1 MPEVNRIPLES
12 TTLPAQGGMNGC
24 GLNNGGPKKQG
35 FNNLFRSLSHR
46 NFRLFVSGQ
55 MISLMGTWMQQM
67 AMGWLLYKLTHSAYA
82 LGLMSFVSNAPGFF
96 ISPLAGALADRINR
110 RRLLVC
116 TQSLAMVQALTL
128 AVLTL
133 SGQVQVWQLFCL
145 GACMGMIT
153 GMDTPFRQA
162 FVTDMLEDRR
172 DLSNAISLNSSVF
185 NGARLI
191 GPALAGFA
199 IAAWGEGWCFLL
211 NGLSYIAVIC
221 ALLAMRL
228 EPATPKVHAHGF
240 WGSLKEGVVYVWRTP
255 ALRNILLLVALVSIV
270 GLPYSV
276 LIPVYVRT
284 VLHGGPQTLG
294 YLMGSVGAGAL
305 LGALYLASR
314 PDAFGLERLVYRAP
328 TLFGLALIGFS
339 QSRNLWLSMALT
351 FLLGLGMMLQLASSN
366 ILLQTMA
373 EESKRGRVMSLYATA
388 FLGMTPI
395 GGLLIG
401 TAATRLGLTPT
412 LLIGGTICLVGA
424 ALFAW
429 ELNRSNTFPVS
440 PLESR

>member
-1 MPEVNRIPLES
+1 MPVVSRNALES
-12 TTLPAQGGMNGC
+12 IPVESAAPPMPGRG
-24 GLNNGGPKKQG
+24 
-35 FNNLFRSLSHR
+35 LFRSLGHR
-46 NFRLFVSGQ
+46 NFRLFLSGQ

-67 AMGWLLYKLTHSAYA
+67 AMSWLLYKLTHSAYA
-82 LGLMSFVSNAPGFF
+82 LGLMSLVSNGPGFF
-96 ISPLAGALADRINR
+96 ISPLAGAMADRLDR
-110 RRLLVC
+110 RKMLVF
-116 TQSLAMVQALTL
+116 TQSLAMIQALTL

-133 SGQVQVWQLFCL
+133 SGWVQVWQLFAL
-145 GACMGMIT
+145 GCCMGMIT
-153 GMDTPFRQA
+153 GLDTPFRQA

-199 IAAWGEGWCFLL
+199 IALWGEGWCFLV
-211 NGLSYIAVIC
+211 NGLSYIAVIL
-221 ALLAMRL
+221 ALLSMRL
-228 EPATPKVHAHGF
+228 RPSEPVVHVNGLWA
-240 WGSLKEGVVYVWRTP
+240 SLKEGVAYVWGMP

-276 LIPVYVRT
+276 VIPVYVKT
-284 VLHGGPQTLG
+284 VLHAGPQTLG

-305 LGALYLASR
+305 MGALYLASR

-328 TLFGLALIGFS
+328 ALFGVALIAFS
-339 QSRNLWLSMALT
+339 LSRTLWFSMALS

-388 FLGMTPI
+388 FLGMTPL

-401 TAATRLGLTPT
+401 TAATHLGLTPT
-412 LLIGGTICLVGA
+412 LLIGGILCLLGSGA
-424 ALFAW
+424 FAW
-429 ELNRSNTFPVS
+429 ALNRSNTFPVS
-440 PLESR
+440 PPLELR